1 MFRIAKA
8 GSFVLIGLL
17 AMAGILLAAGTI
29 SKDDRVKPKTQ
40 VIESKDTT
48 STDSPSN
55 SSVLTGEQIKWQV
68 ISSGGTRASSTNYAM
83 RGTTGQTAV
92 GSGSSE
98 NYQVFQGYWGGGD
111 PPTCC
116 MGAIRGNVDY
126 DGDDEIDISDLVFLV
141 DYMFTGGSPPVCW
154 EEANIDGS
162 GPATPPDEGSDDLDI
177 SDLVYLVD
185 YMFTSGPAPVAC
197 Q

>member
-8 GSFVLIGLL
+8 GSFVLMGLL

-40 VIESKDTT
+40 VVQTKDTT
-48 STDSPSN
+48 STDRPSN

-68 ISSGGTRASSTNYAM
+68 ISSGGTKASSTNYAM

-126 DGDDEIDISDLVFLV
+126 DGGDQIDISDLVFLV
-141 DYMFTGGSPPVCW
+141 DYMFTGGAAPVCW
-154 EEANIDGS
+154 EEADINGSSGGVS
-162 GPATPPDEGSDDLDI
+162 GPADIDI

-185 YMFTSGPAPVAC
+185 YMFTGGPEPVAC
-197 Q
+197 P